1 MRLACQ
7 TRVMGDMTVENTPEL
22 NLYGENFFS

>member
-1 MRLACQ
+1 MRLACKTKVNGDITVV
-7 TRVMGDMTVENTPEL
+7 TRPSA

>member
-7 TRVMGDMTVENTPEL
+7 TRVEGDITVTTCPAM